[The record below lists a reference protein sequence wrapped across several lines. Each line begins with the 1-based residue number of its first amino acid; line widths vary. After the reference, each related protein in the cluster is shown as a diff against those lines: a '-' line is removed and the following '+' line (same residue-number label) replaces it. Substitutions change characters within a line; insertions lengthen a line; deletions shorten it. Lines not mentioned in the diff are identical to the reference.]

1 MLRRKWRRFGD
12 TALLKLTAGRLLNG
26 DRSTLAML
34 PETNLVW
41 TVLRARRAWQ
51 ARCAAISA
59 ELKIPSER
67 NSAWNARRRLC
78 ADVRP
83 ATQRILQP
91 RSSALNVR
99 SRSMVLA
106 ANRRTPPLQARLYS

>member
-26 DRSTLAML
+26 ARSTLAML

-41 TVLRARRAWQ
+41 TVLRARRAGQ

-59 ELKIPSER
+59 ELKIRTEL
-67 NSAWNARRRLC
+67 NSASNAPRRSR
-78 ADVRP
+78 ANVRP
-83 ATQRILQP
+83 ATQRIPQQ
-91 RSSALNVR
+91 RNSASNVL
-99 SRSMVLA
+99 SRYKQK
-106 ANRRTPPLQARLYS
+106 P